1 MFKINQQSDKR
12 FFVVDNF
19 YEDPMAVREHAL
31 AQTYFPGEGAVG
43 ERTRDQFLF
52 EGLKEK
58 FEEIMQI
65 KIADHTEDGFGWY
78 NTGINGRFQSCIG
91 GVPQVFHCDAQK
103 WAAVLFLT
111 PDAPPQSGTSF
122 YRNKQSKVYHNEQI
136 DWSIGENGNAFSKH
150 TFLDP
155 TPFERQ
161 DTVGNVFNRLVIF
174 DGGLIHSGNDYF
186 GHNRETGR
194 LFQIFFFNES
204 TSI

>member
-1 MFKINQQSDKR
+1 MFKINPDQRKR

-19 YEDPMAVREHAL
+19 YEDPMAVREYAL
-31 AQTYFPGEGAVG
+31 MQTYFPGEGAVG
-43 ERTRDQFLF
+43 ERTRMQFLF
-52 EGLKEK
+52 DGIKEK
-58 FEEIMQI
+58 FEDIMQI
-65 KIADHTEDGFGWY
+65 KIAEHTDDGYGWY
-78 NTGINGRFQSCIG
+78 DTGINGRFQSCIA
-91 GVPQVFHCDAQK
+91 GVPQVFHCDAQQ

-111 PDAPPQSGTSF
+111 PGAPPQSGTSF
-122 YRNKQSKVYHNEQI
+122 YRHKGSKVYHNEDI
-136 DWSIGENGNAFSKH
+136 DWNYGENGNVFTKE

-194 LFQIFFFNES
+194 LFQIFFFNECNS
-204 TSI
+204 

>member
-12 FFVVDNF
+12 LFVVDNF

-43 ERTRDQFLF
+43 ERTREQFLC
-52 EGLKEK
+52 EGLKER

-65 KIADHTEDGFGWY
+65 KIADHTADGFGWY
-78 NTGINGRFQSCIG
+78 DVGINGRYQCCIG

-103 WAAVLFLT
+103 WAAVIFLT

-122 YRNKQSKVYHNEQI
+122 YRNKQSKVFHNEQI
-136 DWSIGENGNAFSKH
+136 DWSVGENGNAFSKH

-194 LFQIFFFNES
+194 LFQIFFFNQV
-204 TSI
+204 

>member
-1 MFKINQQSDKR
+1 MFKINPAQNKR

-19 YEDPMAVREHAL
+19 YEDPMVVRDHAL
-31 AQTYFPGEGAVG
+31 VQTYFPGEGAVG
-43 ERTRDQFLF
+43 ERTREQFLF
-52 EGLKEK
+52 EGVKEK

-65 KIADHTEDGFGWY
+65 KIADHTDDGFGWY
-78 NTGINGRFQSCIG
+78 DVGINGRYQSCIA
-91 GVPQVFHCDAQK
+91 GVPQVFHCDAQQ

-122 YRNKQSKVYHNEQI
+122 YRNKQSKVFHNEQI
-136 DWSIGENGNAFSKH
+136 DWSVGENGNAFSKH

-194 LFQIFFFNES
+194 LFQIFFFNEKK
-204 TSI
+204 